1 MEKDNEP
8 DQKFDILSFLI
19 QKGKTTNE
27 WSKSLE
33 ELVNSERMKAARG
46 NIEDVLRSDKVKT
59 ARENIEEV
67 LKSEKVRAATES
79 GMKAVDQGM
88 RKVFGRPTRSDE
100 LNFLGNE
107 ELRAGRYMSALAYFK
122 DALKK
127 DPENINAINNIEK
140 VLLRIKDMASRTL
153 MSLDHEASK
162 TITEI
167 AVLEDQATS
176 MREHLILI
184 EELVQSKRDY
194 LQELVDKYNKIN
206 EETSDKSDD
215 LKWQSN

>member
-1 MEKDNEP
+1 MKVLCMEKDDE
-8 DQKFDILSFLI
+8 KFDILSFLT
-19 QKGKTTNE
+19 QKRGGKTPLE

-33 ELVNSERMKAARG
+33 ELMNSERMKLAKG
-46 NIEDVLRSDKVKT
+46 SLEDVLKS
-59 ARENIEEV
+59 AR
-67 LKSEKVRAATES
+67 VRAARES
-79 GMKAVDQGM
+79 GMKVMDQGM
-88 RKVFGRPTRSDE
+88 RKVFGFPTRSDE
-100 LNFLGNE
+100 LNFLGTE
-107 ELRAGRYMSALAYFK
+107 ELKSGRYMSALAYFK

-127 DPENINAINNIEK
+127 DPENVNAKENIER
-140 VLLRIKDMASRTL
+140 VLLQIKDMASRTL

-194 LQELVDKYNKIN
+194 LQELADKYNKIN
-206 EETSDKSDD
+206 EETAEESENV
-215 LKWQSN
+215 KWQNH